1 MNTDIR
7 LKKITIDSSPLLLQ
21 NGYVNITDTTISD
34 IYNASLNVNG
44 GISIKAVSNS
54 TSVTAGGALTI
65 AGGMSVIKDTKL
77 GGSIDINNNVRVLG
91 GSVDKFNVS
100 SGNIYASL
108 DGITKHLELS
118 NNSLTIRTTGDSYNY
133 SSGSAIF
140 YGGVSIVC
148 DSNSND
154 TAGGALSIA
163 GGMSVGRDIRSANVI
178 TGNIDICNANVITLH
193 NEAPIQNTTMQV
205 SGPNTILSTSTQGSF
220 VINNNCSIAQTS
232 VDINTNMYLGTG
244 STLISDSL
252 NQATFNS
259 TQESTYTSSSVV
271 INGGVLI
278 NKMCVINDSLHVC
291 SNGDNKLDKIVLYQ
305 SQANPQNNNTSQS
318 MCSIG
323 MTSGNMVMNVASG
336 SNLIINN
343 GLSKI
348 FSLNYDSSF
357 DFNRTHKIFLDSY
370 NELSLRKCI
379 GASDSVMNI
388 ISEDADG
395 SDTVGLRITKNS
407 NQNNWM
413 FYGYDKNVNS
423 YCIKASGND
432 TTGSTSVDL
441 GIYNQTYC
449 NIIFGSSGNVSL
461 NPIQN
466 GKFTIAN
473 SGCNTIIEGG
483 LAVGQSI
490 RTSYGNLKI
499 QDTVLEQITVVS
511 GSTYSSTCMH
521 PDKNLNPMLALYS
534 ATLTSGNNVM
544 FEIMS
549 LGTPNSGNK
558 EAFKIHNAFNNDNGF
573 VIHTDSSGSGN
584 NKYIGIQ
591 STLGETAACSQL
603 VLQTNGNVGIGITNP
618 RVLLDI
624 NGNMRC
630 LNQTASN
637 INCVALQV
645 TGTSPTGILSQ
656 GGIQVAGQSVL
667 QQALTVGSDIIAN
680 RIMLQN
686 TSQNTIIC
694 SGGANIIGGISSGNI
709 IANNITTNA
718 VTSASANGGSI
729 MSLGGVCILS
739 TANSTNVTS
748 ECALYVAGNIHN
760 SGIIRV
766 GNGINSYNRLQFD
779 NAGVMLTA
787 YDNSNINRFMMRLDT
802 SNNTIIGNT
811 NGNSI
816 ELQTGSDNRI
826 IFSNTVAS
834 TGLTSASAIFNGGIT
849 IKQTN
854 ASLSVSN
861 GGALTIAGGA
871 SITKNANIGGDLIVS
886 STTAS
891 VSSTTG
897 CLTLKGGLGVS
908 GNVNI
913 NGDTIISGNFTVYGQ
928 STNLITTNT
937 TLEDNVITLNSGP
950 SGSRDS
956 GMFIQRYQTDNDTGS
971 GDIVND
977 TVDISGVFGSQIG
990 IGSTSANLRGIV
1002 TSATTD
1008 YYVGWWIK
1016 ITGGFASNQVR
1027 KIIAYNGTTNVAS
1040 ISSAWTGSNPAS
1052 GDTVSLYSKAYNGI
1066 VFNESKDRFEC
1077 ISSNM
1082 NVSDILYDTTSYIQ
1096 YNKFAVSQISC
1107 ENVNIDT
1114 WIIDNNVNFGIYNN
1128 QTTGMF
1134 INTTG
1139 CIAINT
1145 TPSTNALEVK
1155 GSVHISNDLAINGMI
1170 SSVSDIRLKENVVDI
1185 RTKNASILES
1195 IMKLTPITYNIKD
1208 SDCNEPQLG
1217 LIAQELI
1224 SAGFP
1229 ELVNMS
1235 EDGYY
1240 SLDYSRISVLLL
1252 ASIQELFLQVKNQKM
1267 N

>member
-44 GISIKAVSNS
+44 GISIKTTSNS

-77 GGSIDINNNVRVLG
+77 GGSIDINNSVRVLG

-108 DGITKHLELS
+108 DGITKHLEMS
-118 NNSLTIRTTGDSYNY
+118 NNNLIVRTTGDSYNY
-133 SSGSAIF
+133 SSGSAVF
-140 YGGVSIVC
+140 YGGVSIAC
-148 DSNSND
+148 GSNSND

-163 GGMSVGRDIRSANVI
+163 GGMSVGQDIHSANVI
-178 TGNIDICNANVITLH
+178 TGNVDIRNTNVITLH
-193 NEAPIQNTTMQV
+193 NNGTIQNTTMQV
-205 SGPNTILSTSTQGSF
+205 SGSNTILLTSTQGSF
-220 VINNNCSIAQTS
+220 VVNNNCSIAQTS
-232 VDINTNMYLGTG
+232 VNINTNMYLGTG
-244 STLISDSL
+244 STFISNSL

-259 TQESTYTSSSVV
+259 TQESTYTSSSIV
-271 INGGVLI
+271 INGGALI
-278 NKMCVINDSLHVC
+278 NKMCVLGDSLHVT
-291 SNGDNKLDKIVLYQ
+291 SNSNNKLDKIVLYQ
-305 SQANPQNNNTSQS
+305 PQANPQSNNTSNS

-323 MTSGNMVMNVASG
+323 MTSGNMTMNIASG
-336 SNLIINN
+336 SNLIVNN

-348 FSLNYDSSF
+348 FSLNYDNSF
-357 DFNRTHKIFLDSY
+357 DFKTTHKIFLDTY
-370 NELSLRKCI
+370 NELSLRKSVA
-379 GASDSVMNI
+379 ASDSIVNI

-395 SDTVGLRITKNS
+395 TDTVGLRITKNGS
-407 NQNNWM
+407 QNNWM
-413 FYGYDKNVNS
+413 FSGYDKNVNS

-432 TTGSTSVDL
+432 TTGNTSVDL

-449 NIIFGSSGNVSL
+449 NIVFGSSGNVSL
-461 NPIQN
+461 TPTQN
-466 GKFTIAN
+466 GKFTIVN

-499 QDTVLEQITVVS
+499 RDTVLEQITVVS
-511 GSTYSSTCMH
+511 GSAYSSICIH
-521 PDKNLNPMLALYS
+521 PDNSLNPMLSLYS
-534 ATLTSGNNVM
+534 TTLTSGNNAM

-549 LGTPNSGNK
+549 LGTPTSGSK
-558 EAFKIHNAFNNDNGF
+558 EAFKIHNTLNNGNGF

-591 STLGETAACSQL
+591 STLSETAACSQL

-618 RVLLDI
+618 SVLLDI
-624 NGNMRC
+624 NGGMKC

-637 INCVALQV
+637 INCLTLQV
-645 TGTSPTGILSQ
+645 TGTSPTSILSQ
-656 GGIQVAGQSVL
+656 GGIQVTGQSVL
-667 QQALTVGSDIIAN
+667 QQALTVGSGIIAN
-680 RIMLQN
+680 GIMLQD
-686 TSQNTIIC
+686 TAQNSIIC
-694 SGGANIIGGISSGNI
+694 SGGANIIGGISTGS
-709 IANNITTNA
+709 ITTNNIIIND
-718 VTSASANGGSI
+718 VTSASVNGGSLK
-729 MSLGGVCILS
+729 SLGGVCILS

-760 SGIIRV
+760 SGLIRV
-766 GNGINSYNRLQFD
+766 VNGINSYSRLQFD
-779 NAGVMLTA
+779 NAGIMLTA
-787 YDNSNINRFMMRLDT
+787 YDNSSVNRFMMRLDT

-811 NGNSI
+811 NGNAI

-834 TGLTSASAIFNGGIT
+834 TGLTTASAIFNGGIT
-849 IKQTN
+849 IKQTS
-854 ASLSVSN
+854 ASSSVSN
-861 GGALTIAGGA
+861 GGALTVAGGA
-871 SITKNANIGGDLIVS
+871 SIAKNMNIGGDLIIN

-897 CLTLKGGLGVS
+897 CLTLNGGLGVS

-971 GDIVND
+971 GDVVND
-977 TVDISGVFGSQIG
+977 TVDISGVLGSQTG
-990 IGSTSANLRGIV
+990 MGSTSANLTGIA
-1002 TSATTD
+1002 TSTTTD

-1016 ITGGFASNQVR
+1016 ITGGFDSNQVR
-1027 KIIAYNGTTNVAS
+1027 KIIAYNGTTKVAS

-1052 GDTVSLYSKAYNGI
+1052 GDTMSMYSKAYSGM
-1066 VFNESKDRFEC
+1066 VFNESNDRFEC
-1077 ISSNM
+1077 ISSNR
-1082 NVSDILYDTTSYIQ
+1082 NVSDTLYDTTSYIQ
-1096 YNKFAVSQISC
+1096 YNKFTTSQISC

-1114 WIIDNNVNFGIYNN
+1114 WTIDNNVNFGIYNN
-1128 QTTGMF
+1128 QTTGIFM
-1134 INTTG
+1134 NTYG

-1155 GSVHISNDLAINGMI
+1155 GSVHISNDLTVDGMI

-1185 RTKNASILES
+1185 RTKNASILEA
-1195 IMKLTPITYNIKD
+1195 IMKLTPITYNLKD
-1208 SDCNEPQLG
+1208 SDCNEPQIG

-1229 ELVNMS
+1229 ELVNVS

-1252 ASIQELFLQVKNQKM
+1252 ASIQELFLQVKSKM